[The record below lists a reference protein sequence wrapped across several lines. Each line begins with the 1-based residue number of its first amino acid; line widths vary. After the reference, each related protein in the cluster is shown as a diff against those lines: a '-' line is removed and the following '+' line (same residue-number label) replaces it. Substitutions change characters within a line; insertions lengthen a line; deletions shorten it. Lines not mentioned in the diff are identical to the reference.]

1 MENARMSFVEIAK
14 KLGVSETAVRKKL
27 QKLEELGVIR
37 RYTVEVDPRKL
48 GFNIIAL
55 IGLDTTPESYIRVID
70 ALRKDDRIVKMYSSS
85 GDHMV
90 LIEVW
95 FRNSEEMSQFVKKL
109 NDMEGVTRVCPAILI
124 ERLK

>member
-1 MENARMSFVEIAK
+1 MSFVEIAK

>member
-14 KLGVSETAVRKKL
+14 RLGVSETAVRKKL

-55 IGLDTTPESYIRVID
+55 IGLDTAPESYIRVID
-70 ALRKDDRIVKMYSSS
+70 VLRKDDRIVKMYSSS
-85 GDHMV
+85 GDHMI

-95 FRNSEEMSQFVKKL
+95 FRDSEEMSEFVKKL

>member
-1 MENARMSFVEIAK
+1 MSFVEIAK
-14 KLGVSETAVRKKL
+14 RLGVSETAVRKKL

-55 IGLDTTPESYIRVID
+55 IGLDTAPESYIRVID
-70 ALRKDDRIVKMYSSS
+70 VLRKDDRIVKMYSSS
-85 GDHMV
+85 GDHMI

-95 FRNSEEMSQFVKKL
+95 FRDSEEMSEFVKKL

>member
-1 MENARMSFVEIAK
+1 MSFVEIAK

-55 IGLDTTPESYIRVID
+55 IGLDTAPESYIRVID
-70 ALRKDDRIVKMYSSS
+70 VLRKDDRIVKMYSSS
-85 GDHMV
+85 GDHMI

-95 FRNSEEMSQFVKKL
+95 FRDSEEMSEFVKKL